1 MRQVGRNEAQKVSP
15 VLYILDSLFKWKPM
29 QDFAHIERYRKKD
42 TQTKTDRAVCS
53 VMFVGKKRIEQE
65 L

>member
-42 TQTKTDRAVCS
+42 RAVCS